1 MENNITVYTTTQCP
15 YCTMLKG
22 FLSQKDIPFEE
33 VNVENDPIIMQRLVN
48 ETGQM
53 GVPQT
58 EINGK
63 WVIGYDPESI
73 LKALEQ

>member
-1 MENNITVYTTTQCP
+1 MEKNITVYTTTQCP

-22 FLSQKDIPFEE
+22 FLSEKDIAFEE
-33 VNVENDPIIMQRLVN
+33 VNVEKDPMMMQRVVN

-58 EINGK
+58 EVNGK

-73 LKALEQ
+73 LKALGQ